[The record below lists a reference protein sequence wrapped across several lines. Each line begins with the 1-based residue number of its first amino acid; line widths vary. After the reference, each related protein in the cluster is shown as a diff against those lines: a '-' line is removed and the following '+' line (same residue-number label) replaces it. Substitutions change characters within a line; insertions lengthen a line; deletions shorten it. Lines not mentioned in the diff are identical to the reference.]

1 MYISRKSTR
10 PARRRVTAG
19 EEIEKEYIEKEYAD
33 DVDTEYED
41 YEEDVVIDPEATE
54 LVFET
59 EDVAQLIAEVTGE
72 TVEVEA
78 DEDEVIFTVGDAD
91 YTVEPEG
98 DEEILETS
106 KKALKGKKAVDSAC
120 GSRKRKAVKSA
131 RRMGRR
137 ARK

>member
-19 EEIEKEYIEKEYAD
+19 EEIEKEYIEKEY
-33 DVDTEYED
+33 VDEDREYEEEYED
-41 YEEDVVIDPEATE
+41 VVVDPSATE

-78 DEDEVIFTVGDAD
+78 DEDEVVFTVGDAD

-106 KKALKGKKAVDSAC
+106 KKALKGKKTVDSAC

>member
-1 MYISRKSTR
+1 MYISKFTPKKKTR
-10 PARRRVTAG
+10 TRRIAASEDIDTIVDV
-19 EEIEKEYIEKEYAD
+19 EEEV
-33 DVDTEYED
+33 VD
-41 YEEDVVIDPEATE
+41 DVVIDPSATE

-59 EDVAQLIAEVTGE
+59 EDVAQLIAEVTGD

-78 DEDEVIFTVGDAD
+78 DEDAVVFTVGDAD

-106 KKALKGKKAVDSAC
+106 RKVMRGKRPVASAC
-120 GSRKRKAVKSA
+120 GSRRKAVNA
-131 RRMGRR
+131 GRRGRR